1 MCARW
6 RRKMLHADDVAEEE
20 VAEEEEAEE
29 EEAEAGGASEE
40 PLVTSERFVFFAPHG
55 SRDADAHAMYADEQ
69 TMLPHLRRIFGLSR
83 AVKKKSSTRRTVP
96 QADVRN
102 VARRRERAA
111 RGAAPEPRRARAP
124 SQCLLDQR
132 LHEFTRSS

>member
-1 MCARW
+1 M
-6 RRKMLHADDVAEEE
+6 
-20 VAEEEEAEE
+20 AEEEEAEE
-29 EEAEAGGASEE
+29 EVAEQEEAEAGGASEE

-132 LHEFTRSS
+132 LNEFTRSS

>member
-29 EEAEAGGASEE
+29 EVAEQEEAEAGGASEE

-69 TMLPHLRRIFGLSR
+69 TMLPHLRRIFGLSL
-83 AVKKKSSTRRTVP
+83 AVKK
-96 QADVRN
+96 
-102 VARRRERAA
+102 
-111 RGAAPEPRRARAP
+111 RAP
-124 SQCLLDQR
+124 LSD
-132 LHEFTRSS
+132 S